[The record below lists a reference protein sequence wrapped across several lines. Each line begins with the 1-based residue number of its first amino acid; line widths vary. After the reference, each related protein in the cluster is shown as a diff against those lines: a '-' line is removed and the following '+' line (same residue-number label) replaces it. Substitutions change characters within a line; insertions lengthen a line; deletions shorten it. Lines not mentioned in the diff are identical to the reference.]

1 MTTISRMIF
10 SHWPLKLTALGLA
23 VVLYMGVAISESTRS
38 FAGPIPIEVLNA
50 PTGGAL
56 LDDPGVIEAIEFRA
70 SDEVTETL
78 THDSFRASIDL
89 SAVEPR
95 PGANTV
101 EVPVDVFPVDPRVR
115 IVDYEPPGVTVRVD
129 AVVTRL
135 LPVEVEHGP
144 LPEGIELGPV
154 MVDPN
159 QASIS
164 GASSRL
170 QNVRS
175 VEGRYVVD
183 ASGINI
189 DQDVA
194 LEAFDEDG
202 AIVPGV
208 DVQPPTARV
217 QADVDYQLAYASL
230 PVIPELTGE
239 PAYGRRVDNVS
250 VLPATV
256 TVSGD
261 SPDVRGLDSVFT
273 EPLDI
278 SDQEVELVAEV
289 QLALPEEVTASGEG
303 LVTVIVTFTEALG
316 SRSYEIGTA
325 ITGAQPGYSYQ
336 VEQPSVDVTL
346 SGPVRQLDEL
356 ALDEV
361 SVDVPVAELG
371 VGDNEVMPIVRTPR
385 GTEAVRVTPETVRV
399 TVAEAP

>member
-1 MTTISRMIF
+1 MSAISRMLF
-10 SHWPLKLTALGLA
+10 SNWPLKLTALGLA

-38 FAGPIPIEVLNA
+38 WAGPVPIEVLNA

-56 LDDPGVIEAIEFRA
+56 LDDPGVVETIEFRA
-70 SDEVTETL
+70 SDDIAEAL
-78 THDSFRASIDL
+78 TNDSFRASIDL

-115 IVDYEPPGVTVRVD
+115 VVDYDPPGVTVRVD
-129 AVVTRL
+129 AVVSRQ

-144 LPEGIELGPV
+144 LPDGIELGPV
-154 MVDPN
+154 IVDPN
-159 QASIS
+159 QAVIS

-170 QNVRS
+170 QNVRT
-175 VEGRYVVD
+175 VEGRFVVD
-183 ASGINI
+183 ASGLNI

-208 DVQPPTARV
+208 DVEPSSARIR
-217 QADVDYQLAYASL
+217 ADVARQLAYATL

-239 PAYGRRVDNVS
+239 PAHGRRVDNVS

-256 TVSGD
+256 TVSGE
-261 SPDVRGLDSVFT
+261 SPDVRGLELVTT

-278 SDQEVELVAEV
+278 SDRSIELVAEV
-289 QLALPEEVTASGEG
+289 PLALPEEVTTAGEG
-303 LVTVIVTFTEALG
+303 LVTVIVTFTESLG
-316 SRSYEIGTA
+316 SRSYEVGTA
-325 ITGAQPGYSYQ
+325 LTGAQPEFTYQ
-336 VEQPSVDVTL
+336 VEEPSVAVIL
-346 SGPVRQLDEL
+346 SGPVAQLDEL
-356 ALDEV
+356 TVSEV
-361 SVDVPVAELG
+361 SAEVPVADLE
-371 VGDNEVMPIVRTPR
+371 VGDNEVMPIVSTPR
-385 GTEAVRVTPETVRV
+385 GTEVVRITPETVRV